1 MKLDEFTYDGSK
13 DIRLKNV
20 NCGAPKELKEQKD
33 EIRTK
38 TEENVKKLSLLQEKL
53 YADSR
58 EGLIIVFQARD
69 AAGKDSAVKH
79 IMSGINPAGVNVY
92 SFKTPSKEELAHD
105 FLWRFN
111 KALPERGKIAI
122 FNRSYYEDV
131 LVVRVRRLD
140 KTYRMPERTLGKDFF
155 DKRYEHIVN
164 YEDELYE
171 NGYQIVKIFLNVS
184 KEKEKERFLER
195 IDTPEKNWKFSSA
208 DITERGLWDDYSEAY
223 ELMINNTASKH
234 SPWYVVPADQKWY
247 THYVISEI
255 LLKRMKE
262 IDPKF
267 PELSDEEKAKLQE
280 CREILVNEE

>member
-1 MKLDEFTYDGSK
+1 MKLDKYTYDGSEK
-13 DIRLKNV
+13 IRLADVK
-20 NCGAPKELKEQKD
+20 CGAPKEMKEKRD
-33 EIRTK
+33 EITAK
-38 TEENVKKLSLLQEKL
+38 TAENVKELSAYQEKL
-53 YADSR
+53 YADGR

-79 IMSGINPAGVNVY
+79 IMSGINPAGVDVY

-131 LVVRVRRLD
+131 LVVKVRDLQ
-140 KTYRMPERTLGKDFF
+140 KTYRVPARTIGKDYF
-155 DKRYEHIVN
+155 DKRYVHITN

-171 NGYQIVKIFLNVS
+171 NGYEIVKIFLNVS

-195 IDTPEKNWKFSSA
+195 IETPEKNWKFSSG
-208 DITERGLWDDYSEAY
+208 DIAERALWDDYTDAY
-223 ELMINNTASKH
+223 EKMINHTSTEKC
-234 SPWYVVPADQKWY
+234 PWYVVPADQKWF

-255 LLKRMKE
+255 LLARMKK
-262 IDPKF
+262 IDPQF
-267 PELSDEEKAKLQE
+267 PELPDDEKAKLQE
-280 CREILVNEE
+280 YKELLLNEK